1 MELLDK
7 EHYVNIIELLKKSLE
22 FYAKEDN
29 YEKRPVTHICV
40 ETMTSNVELDQGGQA
55 RFTLKSVESILKQTQ
70 EMGDNIDEL
79 MKNYGVAG
87 EANVN
92 PMEKLLKDIEKLKN
106 SGN

>member
-7 EHYVNIIELLKKSLE
+7 EHYVNIIELLKIALE
-22 FYAKEDN
+22 FYAKENN
-29 YEKRPVTHICV
+29 YSGHMGNAAPIDMDRGE
-40 ETMTSNVELDQGGQA
+40 QA
-55 RFTLKSVESILKQTQ
+55 RFTLKNVESILKQTQ

-106 SGN
+106 NGD